1 MDHRFLI
8 QNLQDLGGFSC
19 KTNTIKKRINRL
31 FNKVGIHGN
40 QFSVKS
46 RRMILFKV
54 VKKKEEAVNSI
65 QRERKGCFVHF
76 LTSLI
81 SEWVAVTVNESSQ

>member
-1 MDHRFLI
+1 MNTRFPQLI
-8 QNLQDLGGFSC
+8 YLKHDTDALTHFSQDGSQIFNSKFAGSGWLLLQN
-19 KTNTIKKRINRL
+19 KHNKKKRINRL

-54 VKKKEEAVNSI
+54 VKKK
-65 QRERKGCFVHF
+65 KK
-76 LTSLI
+76 L
-81 SEWVAVTVNESSQ
+81 

>member
-1 MDHRFLI
+1 M
-8 QNLQDLGGFSC
+8 QN
-19 KTNTIKKRINRL
+19 KHNKKKKRINRL

-54 VKKKEEAVNSI
+54 VKKKKKKSC
-65 QRERKGCFVHF
+65 K
-76 LTSLI
+76 
-81 SEWVAVTVNESSQ
+81 

>member
-1 MDHRFLI
+1 MNTRFPQLI
-8 QNLQDLGGFSC
+8 YLKRDIDALTHFSQDGSQIFNSKFAGSGWLLLQN
-19 KTNTIKKRINRL
+19 KHNKKRINRL

-54 VKKKEEAVNSI
+54 VKKK
-65 QRERKGCFVHF
+65 KK
-76 LTSLI
+76 L
-81 SEWVAVTVNESSQ
+81 

>member
-1 MDHRFLI
+1 M
-8 QNLQDLGGFSC
+8 QN
-19 KTNTIKKRINRL
+19 KHNKKKRINRL

-54 VKKKEEAVNSI
+54 VKKKRRSC
-65 QRERKGCFVHF
+65 K
-76 LTSLI
+76 
-81 SEWVAVTVNESSQ
+81 